1 MPDANM
7 PSCLVK
13 FDVMMPPYL
22 RIADALRDDIRNLPI
37 GERLPGEPALAA
49 RWGVARA
56 TVGKAVSKLVDEGL
70 LVRRQGA
77 GTFVSEPP
85 LKRQP
90 QSLSSFSQSVA
101 SEGGQ
106 AGQVLIAAHASRT
119 ARVQGTIGGAA
130 GFVLERLR
138 TVDEEP
144 IAFFSSVLPL
154 WVVDRAGLDDRV
166 LSDQAFSLY
175 ARLSAMGLSPTRAEE
190 TAMARLANTR
200 EARLL
205 ALRRPAAVM
214 DIRRRTYGPDDE
226 LLEVVDAVYAGDRYQ
241 FATQWA
247 QEPGTGETIDAH

>member
-1 MPDANM
+1 
-7 PSCLVK
+7 
-13 FDVMMPPYL
+13 MPPYL

-101 SEGGQ
+101 REGGR
-106 AGQVLIAAHASRT
+106 AGQVLVAARPSRA
-119 ARVQGTIGGAA
+119 ARVQGTIGEAS
-130 GFVLERLR
+130 GFLLERLR
-138 TVDEEP
+138 TVDGQP

-154 WVVDRAGLDDRV
+154 WVVDRAGLDDDTLRNET
-166 LSDQAFSLY
+166 FSLY
-175 ARLSAMGLSPTRAEE
+175 ARLHAIGLQPSRAEE
-190 TAMARLANTR
+190 TAMARLADGR
-200 EARLL
+200 EAKLL
-205 ALRRPAAVM
+205 ALNRPAAVM
-214 DIRRRTYGPDDE
+214 DVQRRTFGPNDE
-226 LLEVVDAVYAGDRYQ
+226 LLEFVDAVYAGDRYQ
-241 FATQWA
+241 FATQWTQKA
-247 QEPGTGETIDAH
+247 GTGETIDGI